1 MRRFFEYDFNRLDIG
16 LESDF
21 FSSSINVSSVAFI
34 LRDVSI
40 APLLDGPLFANID
53 GTPGDDT
60 LNGTADADV
69 INGFAGDDVINGLGG
84 DDIICG
90 GAGNDRILGDSGDD
104 IIVGGPGFDHL
115 EGNACLLYTSPS
127 PRDKRQSRMPSSA

>member
-84 DDIICG
+84 DDILNG
-90 GAGNDRILGDSGDD
+90 GDGDD
-104 IIVGGPGFDHL
+104 IISGGEGFDTIDGGAGFDL
-115 EGNACLLYTSPS
+115 VSFFSTY
-127 PRDKRQSRMPSSA
+127 